1 MGEGLGVCGNV
12 NMPAPIVDWRS
23 KLEIE
28 RKVIASTRTAKE
40 LVKNGFPIVD
50 IKPHKN
56 DGRRTVFV
64 FNNTSELVKFIS
76 DNKLEV

>member
-1 MGEGLGVCGNV
+1 M
-12 NMPAPIVDWRS
+12 
-23 KLEIE
+23 KQ
-28 RKVIASTRTAKE
+28 KVIASTRTAKE

-64 FNNTSELVKFIS
+64 FDNTDELIKFIS